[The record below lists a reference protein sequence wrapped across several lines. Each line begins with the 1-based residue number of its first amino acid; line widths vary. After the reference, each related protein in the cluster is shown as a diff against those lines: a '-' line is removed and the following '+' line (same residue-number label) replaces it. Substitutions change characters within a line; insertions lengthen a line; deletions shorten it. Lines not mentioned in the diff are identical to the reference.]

1 MRDKR
6 DLIEKFIQR
15 MTPQKGADVSEEW
28 EQFIEQEK
36 KERLDAIITEE
47 NLKPKETEA
56 FVKRA
61 FMDGYVTETGT
72 GIAKILPASNPFLPE
87 SGEKKQTVID
97 KLKAY
102 LQKFLN
108 TTENNYQPTQIIQIS
123 NPYSVVEDQ
132 ESLLAAEHDEG

>member
-1 MRDKR
+1 
-6 DLIEKFIQR
+6 
-15 MTPQKGADVSEEW
+15 
-28 EQFIEQEK
+28 
-36 KERLDAIITEE
+36 
-47 NLKPKETEA
+47 
-56 FVKRA
+56 
-61 FMDGYVTETGT
+61 MDGYVTETGT

-132 ESLLAAEHDEG
+132 EGLLAAEHDEG